1 MKMIL
6 MAADAARLPELR
18 AKLKE
23 LGACG
28 YSILPM
34 LEGCGETG
42 VHTGDRVHPGALV
55 MAMVVAP
62 DEQAAKIFDAVV
74 GWRDECEDKLTKL
87 FLVPVE
93 RQA

>member
-1 MKMIL
+1 
-6 MAADAARLPELR
+6 MAADAARLDLLR
-18 AKLKE
+18 EKLRE

-34 LEGCGETG
+34 LEGCGESG

-55 MAMVVAP
+55 MVMIVVPA
-62 DEQAAKIFDAVV
+62 EKAGGLFDAIVR
-74 GWRDECEDKLTKL
+74 WRDQAQDKLTKL

-93 RQA
+93 RQG